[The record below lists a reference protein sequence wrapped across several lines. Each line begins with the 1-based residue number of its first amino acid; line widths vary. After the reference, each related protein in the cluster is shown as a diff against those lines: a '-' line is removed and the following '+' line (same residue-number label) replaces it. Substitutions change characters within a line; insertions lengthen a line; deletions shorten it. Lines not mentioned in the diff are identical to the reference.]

1 MTSPTAS
8 AQTDAEEPVGDIV
21 KLILADH
28 TRIRRLLDALDDPAG
43 QRAPGG
49 ARSRP
54 PLAWRKLDTL
64 LGLHLQAEEIFIH
77 PQGEIQALGAV
88 ADHEAIRAAAS
99 EAGLY
104 PPASPAWWRAVRAV
118 QRLTRDHLAR
128 EERGPLAG
136 FASSSTAHV
145 RDELAR
151 QWIHF
156 IFVHIRDVK
165 ASAVGLAERSP
176 SAIGGHHSRAI
187 FTNGKVAP
195 RVTAQHGH
203 PGSGRG
209 NGRPSAETADR
220 PLRPPG

>member
-1 MTSPTAS
+1 
-8 AQTDAEEPVGDIV
+8 V
-21 KLILADH
+21 
-28 TRIRRLLDALDDPAG
+28 AG
-43 QRAPGG
+43 
-49 ARSRP
+49 RP
-54 PLAWRKLDTL
+54 
-64 LGLHLQAEEIFIH
+64 
-77 PQGEIQALGAV
+77 
-88 ADHEAIRAAAS
+88 
-99 EAGLY
+99 
-104 PPASPAWWRAVRAV
+104 V
-118 QRLTRDHLAR
+118 QRLTRDHFAR

-187 FTNGKVAP
+187 FTNGKAAP